1 MSSIVGYLTLA
12 SVESWRFDWP
22 RVMAVVDCRMGL
34 DVGWAASDTAHTPNA
49 RQTHVWATYRL
60 GAGGSRFMVTS
71 PGRVA
76 ECGTGSPLLQVVFFS
91 SLVSDVS

>member
-1 MSSIVGYLTLA
+1 MSSIVGYLTLTP
-12 SVESWRFDWP
+12 VEGWPFDWP

-34 DVGWAASDTAHTPNA
+34 DVGWAAIDTAETPKA

-60 GAGGSRFMVTS
+60 DAGRSRLIVTS

-76 ECGTGSPLLQVVFFS
+76 ECGAGSPLLQVVFFS
-91 SLVSDVS
+91 PLVADVS